1 MKHTMLT
8 GKTLT
13 RFEAEYITDGYTA
26 EEVGKIEFAAY
37 VANMNECAH
46 PEWTESDIFA
56 DFIRVLAIDGIT
68 PTEK

>member
-8 GKTLT
+8 DKTLT
-13 RFEAEYITDGYTA
+13 RFEAGYISNYTA
-26 EEVGKIEFAAY
+26 EETEKIEFAAY